1 LALFFVSVMVGGD
14 QSPELAA
21 SAPVRPATLA
31 RARLAGAAYATV
43 LIMALPL
50 AGVAWREETVLPVL
64 LAGMAGVLL
73 SNLILGLKL
82 PIPLIRA
89 DFGKSQTGTVLGLVL
104 GVGVSSF
111 WALIEWLA
119 VTPDPLG
126 WLVKG

>member
-1 LALFFVSVMVGGD
+1 L
-14 QSPELAA
+14 
-21 SAPVRPATLA
+21 R
-31 RARLAGAAYATV
+31 RARLAGAGYATL
-43 LIMALPL
+43 LIMALPV
-50 AGVAWREETVLPVL
+50 AGVTWREDAVLPVL
-64 LAGMAGVLL
+64 LAGLAGVLL

-111 WALIEWLA
+111 WALIVWLA